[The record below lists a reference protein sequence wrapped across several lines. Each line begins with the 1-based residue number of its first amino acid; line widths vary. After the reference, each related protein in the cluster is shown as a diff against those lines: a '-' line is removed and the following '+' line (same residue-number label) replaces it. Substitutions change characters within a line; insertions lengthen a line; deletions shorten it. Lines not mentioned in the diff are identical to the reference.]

1 MGKCAFR
8 VLRVTLFIL
17 ALTGLAISCY
27 LVWLHYGK
35 AQGGLA
41 ARLCSGAFDCGTVL
55 QSRWGLVSLGMLQI
69 PVAVLGAAYFMVLA
83 VWLATVGRL
92 PGRLHHACLLPALLA
107 TAGAA
112 ESAYL
117 IHVMGNKLHAWCGFC
132 LATHAVNFLLL
143 AGLWVQWLAGC
154 RHRPEPE
161 LPSTG
166 QLWKIPALAMVTAVM
181 LGVTLAAVFGLAGM
195 LVLYHSMAWEVAK
208 MQQDEQYQ
216 RWKFAQVAPQPVTV
230 RPDDPVLGPA
240 DASHTVVMFG
250 DFQCTMCATTGKT
263 LKQVQTALGGQF
275 KIVFKHYP
283 LNPSCNPWMDK
294 DKAGHAFGCLAA
306 EAAEAA
312 RRLGGGEAFWKMHD
326 ALFEKQRELDER
338 PYAKL
343 AAAIGLDPAEFQ
355 KMLTDPATRQRV
367 EQDAALGH
375 DLGVTATPAV
385 FLDGRLVAL
394 NVVLN
399 PKTQET
405 DLDATVRHW
414 RSLLASAEEAAAT
427 QPTTASTAP
436 PGVPRPTASAT
447 AADGASSLTA
457 QAP

>member
-8 VLRVTLFIL
+8 LLRGTLFLL
-17 ALTGLAISCY
+17 AVTGLAISTY

-55 QSRWGLVSLGMLQI
+55 QSRWGLLSLGPVQI
-69 PVAVLGAAYFMVLA
+69 PVAVLGASYFMVLA
-83 VWLATVGRL
+83 VWLAVVGRL
-92 PGRLHHACLLPALLA
+92 PGRLHHACLGPALLA

-117 IHVMGNKLHAWCGFC
+117 IYVMGSKLHAWCGFC
-132 LATHAVNFLLL
+132 LGAHAVNFLLMT
-143 AGLWVQWLAGC
+143 GLWAQWLAGC
-154 RHRPEPE
+154 RPREEYETAPVR
-161 LPSTG
+161 
-166 QLWKIPALAMVTAVM
+166 QLWKVPALAMVTAVM
-181 LGVTLAAVFGLAGM
+181 LGVTLAAIFGLAGM

-216 RWKFAQVAPQPVTV
+216 RWKFAQVAPQRVPV
-230 RPDDPVLGPA
+230 RADDPVRGPA

-250 DFQCTMCATTGKT
+250 DFQCATCATTDKT

-275 KIVFKHYP
+275 RLVFKHYP
-283 LNPSCNPWMDK
+283 LNRSCNAWMNK

-312 RRLGGGEAFWKMHD
+312 RRLGGNAAFWKMHD
-326 ALFEKQRELDER
+326 ALYDKQRELDER

-343 AAAIGLDPAEFQ
+343 AASMGLDPAAFE
-355 KMLTDPATRQRV
+355 KMLADPATRQRV
-367 EQDAALGH
+367 EQDASLGH
-375 DLGVTATPAV
+375 ELGVTATPV
-385 FLDGRLVAL
+385 IFLDGRQVTL

-399 PKTQET
+399 PMTQET

-414 RSLLASAEEAAAT
+414 RGLLASADEAAAT
-427 QPTTASTAP
+427 RPATALSGS
-436 PGVPRPTASAT
+436 PGLRPTASGIPF
-447 AADGASSLTA
+447 ADGARPLA